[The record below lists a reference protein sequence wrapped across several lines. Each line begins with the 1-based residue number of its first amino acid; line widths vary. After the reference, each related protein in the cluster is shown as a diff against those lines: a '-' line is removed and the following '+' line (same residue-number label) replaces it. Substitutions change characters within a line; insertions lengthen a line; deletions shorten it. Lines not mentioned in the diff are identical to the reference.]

1 MASPESQKHAQAY
14 WDHGFVSAIPV
25 VSPEEAADHRGHLE
39 SAEREMGHD
48 LHYHSKV
55 HTVLKSPLEL
65 ATHPAL
71 VDVVEAILGPDVMLY
86 NVTYIIKEPKTVK
99 FVSWHQDLTY
109 WGFDG
114 TEQASAWL
122 ALSPATAES
131 GCMQMIPGSHRQGL
145 REQITSDDPDN
156 VLLQSQ
162 TIEDVREEDAV
173 LCPLAPGQASI
184 HHGWTIHASH
194 PNSSEDR
201 RIGLNIQYITPK
213 MKQVKAK
220 SDSAM
225 LIRGEDRYGHFE
237 TDKPAEE
244 WLPQDAK
251 ERLVETTS
259 KYHAITGSPNPA

>member
-1 MASPESQKHAQAY
+1 MASPESQKHAQTY

-25 VSPEEAADHRGHLE
+25 VSPEEAVDHRGHLE
-39 SAEREMGHD
+39 SAEHQMGHA

-55 HTVLKSPLEL
+55 HTLLKSPLEL

-156 VLLQSQ
+156 VLLNHRRLRTSG
-162 TIEDVREEDAV
+162 RKMPCFA
-173 LCPLAPGQASI
+173 LWPLAKPQFIMAGRFTPPI
-184 HHGWTIHASH
+184 PIPVRTGGLDLT
-194 PNSSEDR
+194 SS
-201 RIGLNIQYITPK
+201 T
-213 MKQVKAK
+213 
-220 SDSAM
+220 S
-225 LIRGEDRYGHFE
+225 
-237 TDKPAEE
+237 
-244 WLPQDAK
+244 PQ
-251 ERLVETTS
+251 R
-259 KYHAITGSPNPA
+259 

>member
-1 MASPESQKHAQAY
+1 MLARESQKHAQTY
-14 WDHGFVSAIPV
+14 WDHGFVSGIPV

-39 SAEREMGHD
+39 SVEREMEHA
-48 LHYHSKV
+48 LHYHNKV
-55 HTVLKSPLEL
+55 HTVLKSPLDL

-145 REQITSDDPDN
+145 RANRSPRMIQTTYCFNHRRLRTS
-156 VLLQSQ
+156 
-162 TIEDVREEDAV
+162 VRKMPCFA
-173 LCPLAPGQASI
+173 LWLRGKPRSI
-184 HHGWTIHASH
+184 MAGRFTPPTPIPARTGGLDLT
-194 PNSSEDR
+194 SS
-201 RIGLNIQYITPK
+201 T
-213 MKQVKAK
+213 
-220 SDSAM
+220 S
-225 LIRGEDRYGHFE
+225 
-237 TDKPAEE
+237 
-244 WLPQDAK
+244 PQ
-251 ERLVETTS
+251 R
-259 KYHAITGSPNPA
+259 

>member
-1 MASPESQKHAQAY
+1 M
-14 WDHGFVSAIPV
+14 SAIPV
-25 VSPEEAADHRGHLE
+25 VSLQEAADHRGHLE
-39 SAEREMGHD
+39 SAEREMGHG

-71 VDVVEAILGPDVMLY
+71 VDVVEAILGSDVMLY
-86 NVTYIIKEPKTVK
+86 NVTYIIKEPKTVN

-122 ALSPATAES
+122 ALSWATAES

-184 HHGWTIHASH
+184 HHGWTIHASR
-194 PNSSEDR
+194 PNTSEVR
-201 RIGLNIQYITPK
+201 RIGLYIRYISPK
-213 MKQVKAK
+213 MLQVMA
-220 SDSAM
+220 
-225 LIRGEDRYGHFE
+225 
-237 TDKPAEE
+237 
-244 WLPQDAK
+244 
-251 ERLVETTS
+251 
-259 KYHAITGSPNPA
+259 

>member
-1 MASPESQKHAQAY
+1 MTSMGSQTQAEQY
-14 WDHGFVSAIPV
+14 WENGFLSGIKVL
-25 VSPEEAADHRGHLE
+25 SPEETAAHRRQLE
-39 SAEREMGHD
+39 NAERQIGYG

-71 VDVVEAILGPDVMLY
+71 VDVIEEILGPNILLY
-86 NVTYIIKEPKTVK
+86 NVTYIIKEPRTAK

-114 TEQASAWL
+114 TEQVSAWL

-145 REQITSDDPDN
+145 REQVTSEDPDN

-162 TIEDVREEDAV
+162 TIEDIREEDAV
-173 LCPLAPGQASI
+173 LCPLAPGEASI
-184 HHGWTIHASH
+184 HHGWMIHSSH
-194 PNSSEDR
+194 PNTSAGR

-213 MKQVKAK
+213 MKQIKAK
-220 SDSAM
+220 TDSAM
-225 LIRGEDRYGHFE
+225 LIRGQDRFGHFGA
-237 TDKPAEE
+237 DIPAKE
-244 WLPQDAK
+244 WLPDDAQK
-251 ERLVETTS
+251 RLLVSTR
-259 KYHAITGSPNPA
+259 KYHAISGSPNPA

>member
-1 MASPESQKHAQAY
+1 MTSTESQTPTERY
-14 WDHGFVSAIPV
+14 WENGFLSSIPV
-25 VSPEEAADHRGHLE
+25 LNPEQAATHRMQLE
-39 SAEREMGHD
+39 DAERQIGHG

-71 VDVVEAILGPDVMLY
+71 VDVVEEILGPDILLY
-86 NVTYIIKEPKTVK
+86 NVTYIIKEPRAAK

-114 TEQASAWL
+114 TEQVSAWL

-145 REQITSDDPDN
+145 REQVTADDPDN

-162 TIEDVREEDAV
+162 TIEGIREEDAV
-173 LCPLAPGQASI
+173 LCPLAPGEASI

-194 PNSSEDR
+194 PNTSADR
-201 RIGLNIQYITPK
+201 RIGVNIQYITPK
-213 MKQVKAK
+213 MKQTKADT
-220 SDSAM
+220 DSAM
-225 LIRGEDRYGHFE
+225 LIRGQDQFGHYE
-237 TDKPAEE
+237 TDTPAQE
-244 WLPQDAK
+244 WLPQDA
-251 ERLVETTS
+251 ETQLIATTR
-259 KYHAITGSPNPA
+259 KYHAITGSPNLA